1 MDEIDKLCRHPKLAV
16 KWWVDRGKAIVS
28 CTTCH
33 FTVEITGDNLDEFIL
48 KAEFNQAVQK
58 ALIGQRIFPVSN

>member
-1 MDEIDKLCRHPKLAV
+1 MDEISKLCEHPKLAV
-16 KWWVDRGKAIVS
+16 KWWVDQGKAIVS
-28 CTTCH
+28 CIACQ
-33 FTVEITGDNLDEFIL
+33 FTVEVRGTDLNEFTL